1 MQEYRFYLQI
11 SYLAFKSYYDDV
23 AHYIEVTSEC
33 GQLLRIHARHFIGF
47 LTHQG
52 IQGLFVLNLSAE
64 GTVVS
69 LSKQIVA

>member
-1 MQEYRFYLQI
+1 MQEYRFYLRI

-23 AHYIEVTSEC
+23 AHYVEVTSEC
-33 GQLLRIHARHFIGF
+33 GQQLRIHARHFIGF
-47 LTHQG
+47 VTHQG
-52 IQGLFVLNLSAE
+52 IQGYFILTLSKE